1 MRRYVACGVVGL
13 GLILAAG
20 GESVAQDT
28 SQEDATID
36 TIRQLGQIPASDQR
50 RIADWIQAQMDLLAK
65 TPPAERSAAAIKFRS
80 RFREQSSN
88 PGNSAAFKQQFPAQT
103 AAIAVTQF
111 GNSSLDALVSRA
123 LGRVLLDMAGPE
135 TLPAL
140 LAGLKSKDEATRY
153 LCAGGIASQRTAIA
167 ADKERVDQTVRAV
180 REAGLA
186 ETSPIVLSRLYVA
199 LSVPANQA
207 AVFDTFMAIFEN
219 RLKHRRGPAVIADG
233 AEIDAFEFFRTPAV
247 LNALSPQ
254 QKEQLVR
261 SAAVFLRMDAR
272 RYDTPGLTFDEI
284 DKLERMMD
292 AVEEILTTIVGPNKG
307 GNIRDLLAGSGYE
320 RRGDVPPQAA
330 LWIGNAESNQQG
342 VLNAAPWNV
351 PVGAP

>member
-1 MRRYVACGVVGL
+1 
-13 GLILAAG
+13 LAVDG
-20 GESVAQDT
+20 KSLAQDT

-50 RIADWIQAQMDLLAK
+50 RIADWIQAQVDLLAK

-80 RFREQSSN
+80 RFQGQSSN
-88 PGNSAAFKQQFPAQT
+88 AGNSAAFKQQFPAQT

-111 GNSSLDALVSRA
+111 GNGNLDALVSRA

-153 LCAGGIASQRTAIA
+153 LCAGGIASQRTAVV

-180 REAGLA
+180 REQGLA
-186 ETSPIVLSRLYVA
+186 ETSPIVLSRLYLA

-207 AVFDTFMAIFEN
+207 AVFDSFMAIFEN
-219 RLKHRRGPAVIADG
+219 RLKYRRGPAVVADG
-233 AEIDAFEFFRTPAV
+233 AEIDAYEFFRTPAV
-247 LNALSPQ
+247 LNALNQQ
-254 QKEQLVR
+254 QKEQLAR
-261 SAAVFLRMDAR
+261 SLAVFLRMDSR
-272 RYDTPGLTFDEI
+272 RYETPGLNFDES

-292 AVEEILTTIVGPNKG
+292 AEEEILTSVVGAGKG
-307 GNIRDLLAGSGYE
+307 GNIRDALAAGG
-320 RRGDVPPQAA
+320 GGAAALQQAY
-330 LWIGNAESNQQG
+330 LWIGYAETNQQG
-342 VLNAAPWNV
+342 ALNAAPWNV